1 MIKIYQK
8 KINDAEIIEVS
19 GFRPGSWIRVYDTND
34 DEIAELEKNF
44 KVNPNILRDALDPYE
59 VPRVETDNGTVY
71 IFTRTP
77 QKLEEKIITVPLLIA
92 VGNDFVLTVSKTENP
107 TLNRFVANGLD
118 FTTTQKTQ
126 LVLKFLSE
134 IIKSYNGFLTGIS
147 RSVRETSDRFSKINE
162 KIIIDFVKSEEVLN
176 DFLLGLTHTNP
187 ALQNII
193 SGKLIQLYEQDR
205 ELMEDLVL
213 NSNQLIELCKSTL
226 KNIVNIREAY
236 STVVTNDLNRV
247 IKLFTSLTV
256 ILTIPTI
263 IASLYGMNV
272 QLPLSQ
278 RPDAFWLVIIMTGG
292 VISAI
297 SFIFARNRWL

>member
-8 KINDAEIIEVS
+8 KINDSSINEISE
-19 GFRPGSWIRVYDTND
+19 FRAGSWIRAYDVS
-34 DEIAELEKNF
+34 EQEMHELEKIF
-44 KVNPNILRDALDPYE
+44 KVNSNILRDALDPYE
-59 VPRVETDNGTVY
+59 VPRLETDSGIVY

-77 QKLEEKIITVPLLIA
+77 QKLEEKIITLPLLIII
-92 VGNDFVLTVSKTENP
+92 GPDFVMTVSKSKNIILDKF
-107 TLNRFVANGLD
+107 LNNELE

-134 IIKSYNGFLTGIS
+134 IIKNYNGFLTGIS
-147 RSVRETSDRFSKINE
+147 RSVRETSDKFTRVND
-162 KIIIDFVKSEEVLN
+162 KIIISFVGMEEVLN

-193 SGKLIQLYEQDR
+193 SGKLIKLYDQDK

-226 KNIVNIREAY
+226 KNIVNVREAY
-236 STVVTNDLNRV
+236 STVATNELNRV

-272 QLPLSQ
+272 ALPLSQ
-278 RPDAFWLVIIMTGG
+278 HHNAFWLVVLGTGG
-292 VISAI
+292 IVSII
-297 SFIFARNRWL
+297 SFIFIRNRWL